1 MKFRFN
7 ICLLV
12 LITLFIL
19 GQFHPM
25 YAQYREYYFYG
36 KVVDPQKQP
45 LENVEI
51 TLRDVETSR
60 SYTVE
65 TDEKGEFKLAGLP
78 HGIYKVTFKK
88 EGYALK
94 EDEWRFVEPQPRMK
108 KVEIPT
114 VTLIT
119 ETQLQEAIRLK
130 ELEGVLKEAQDKIR
144 QGDYDGAIDMLQDVL
159 AEEPKDSNALYLMGM
174 SYSKKQMCDEAIE
187 ALSQVV
193 KLVPNFPPAQFELAV
208 CYQNQGDLD
217 KALEHYQ
224 KTLELDPNNSNAA
237 YNAGLILFGQN
248 RIDEA
253 LVFFEKAVSLRPD
266 DPAYLEM
273 TGRCEIHQGNLVK
286 AVDYLEKAKAGYLDP
301 EKIKFLE
308 DLISKLK
315 EQIKKELSG

>member
-1 MKFRFN
+1 MKYSLK

-12 LITLFIL
+12 LTAFFIL
-19 GQFHPM
+19 GQIQPV

-36 KVVDPQKQP
+36 KVVDPQNQP
-45 LENVEI
+45 LDDVEI

-78 HGIYKVTFKK
+78 HGIYTVTFKK

-94 EDEWRFVEPQPRMK
+94 EDEWRFIEPQPRMK

-130 ELEGVLKEAQDKIR
+130 ELEGALKEAQDKIR
-144 QGDYDGAIDMLQDVL
+144 QGDYDGAICMLQEVL
-159 AEEPKDSNALYLMGM
+159 AKNQEDTNALYLIGV
-174 SYSKKQMCDEAIE
+174 SYSKKQMYDEAIE
-187 ALSQVV
+187 ALSKVV
-193 KLVPNFPPAQFELAV
+193 EEIPNFPPAQFELAV
-208 CYQNQGDLD
+208 CYQNQGEMD

-224 KTLELDPNNSNAA
+224 KTLELDPDNPDAA
-237 YNAGLILFGQN
+237 YNAGLILFEKN
-248 RIDEA
+248 RISEA
-253 LVFFEKAVSLRPD
+253 LPFFEKAKSLRPD

-273 TGRCEIHQGNLVK
+273 AGRCEIHQGNLEK
-286 AVDYLEKAKAGYLDP
+286 AVEYLERAKAGYADP
-301 EKIKFLE
+301 GKIKFLE

-315 EQIKKELSG
+315 EQIKK

>member
-1 MKFRFN
+1 MRYRLK
-7 ICLLV
+7 ICLFV
-12 LITLFIL
+12 VTAFFIL
-19 GQFHPM
+19 SQFYPL

-36 KVVDPQKQP
+36 KVVDPQNQP
-45 LENVEI
+45 LDDVEI

-119 ETQLQEAIRLK
+119 ETQLEEAIRLK

-144 QGDYDGAIDMLQDVL
+144 EGDYDGAISMLQDVL
-159 AEEPKDSNALYLMGM
+159 TGDPQDSNALYLIGM
-174 SYSKKQMCDEAIE
+174 SYSKKQMYTEAID
-187 ALSQVV
+187 ALSQVIQ
-193 KLVPNFPPAQFELAV
+193 LVPNFPPAYFELAV
-208 CYQNQGDLD
+208 CYQDQGDLD
-217 KALEHYQ
+217 KALEQYQ
-224 KTLELDPNNSNAA
+224 KTLELDPNNPDAA

-248 RIDEA
+248 RIGEA
-253 LVFFEKAVSLRPD
+253 LTFFEKAVSLRPD

-286 AVDYLEKAKAGYLDP
+286 AVDYLEKAKSGYTDL

-315 EQIKKELSG
+315 EQIKK